1 MKKYEKESFL
11 KSFLLFFTTLL
22 ALNSIIFWL
31 YFQEQKQI
39 LESEI
44 FNKLKIYNYN
54 FKEKDIKIDI
64 TPIKNVK
71 NLYTLH
77 VTKNEIFSYFNIS
90 NSKKN
95 SLKIIYP
102 YKKYLSDLNKIKKSS
117 IIYFL
122 ISSSILFLLSI
133 MYSIYSIKPLKNALT
148 LLEEFLKDIIHDLNT
163 PISSILLNLNIL
175 KRKKSEEAIKRIEY
189 STKNIGLL
197 YKNLEISIKEL
208 KAEKR
213 EIDIKQLI
221 SEKTEYYKYLYPD
234 ILFET
239 EIKIDKLKT
248 SLEHFSRIIDNLIS
262 NACKYNKQN
271 GSVKIYIDNKHL
283 TIEDTGIGIKDTKKV
298 FDRFYKE
305 SDRGIGLGLNIVK
318 QLCLELGY
326 KIEIKSKINIGTKIK
341 VTFE

>member
-1 MKKYEKESFL
+1 MKKYEKEAFL

-54 FKEKDIKIDI
+54 FKDRDIKIDI

-77 VTKNEIFSYFNIS
+77 VTKNEIFAYFDIP

-133 MYSIYSIKPLKNALT
+133 IYSIYSIKPLKTALT

-189 STKNIGLL
+189 SAKNIGLL

-208 KAEKR
+208 KAEKK

-221 SEKTEYYKYLYPD
+221 AEKIEYYKYLYPD

-239 EIKIDKLKT
+239 EIKTDKLKT

-326 KIEIKSKINIGTKIK
+326 KIEIKSKINMGTKIK

>member
-54 FKEKDIKIDI
+54 FKDKDIKIDI

-77 VTKNEIFSYFNIS
+77 VTKNEIFAYFDIP

-189 STKNIGLL
+189 SAKNIGLL

-208 KAEKR
+208 KAEKK

-239 EIKIDKLKT
+239 EIKTDKLKT

-298 FDRFYKE
+298 FNRFYKE

-326 KIEIKSKINIGTKIK
+326 KIEIKSKINMGTKIK